1 MHRLKVHRPFRVRR
15 ACRCQQMHRLK
26 VHFRVRRAC
35 RCPRRLKVHRPRRVR
50 RACKCLQINAQA
62 QGAQALSGQ
71 ACLQVP
77 PYAQAQGAQALPGAC
92 KGTGSRCTGP
102 SGSGVLAG
110 VNALKVHRPLH
121 VPACTG
127 SRCTEIHLSGVPGS
141 ADAAGPQSLLQ
152 HRPSWVLCQASQVQ
166 QMPQVLIRSGPYCST
181 DCGSCARR
189 PRFSRC
195 HRSSGP
201 YCSMDH
207 RGSIARRP
215 RFNRVQHKPRG
226 SCAGRSRI
234 SRCHRSSGPYVVQ
247 ATGHLC
253 QAAQAPGVY
262 CGGWDSPLKFPSW
275 LFPQQPKT

>member
-1 MHRLKVHRPFRVRR
+1 MHRLKVHRP
-15 ACRCQQMHRLK
+15 
-26 VHFRVRRAC
+26 
-35 RCPRRLKVHRPRRVR
+35 
-50 RACKCLQINAQA
+50 
-62 QGAQALSGQ
+62 
-71 ACLQVP
+71 
-77 PYAQAQGAQALPGAC
+77 C

-121 VPACTG
+121 VPAHAQAQGAQKFT
-127 SRCTEIHLSGVPGS
+127 
-141 ADAAGPQSLLQ
+141 
-152 HRPSWVLCQASQVQ
+152 CQASQVQ
-166 QMPQVLIRSGPYCST
+166 QMPQVLSPYCST
-181 DCGSCARR
+181 DCRGSCARR
-189 PRFSRC
+189 PRFSRCRRFSSGQVPIAAQTVGLSRC